1 MKKILSTFV
10 IFACLWI
17 ALPTQAQVKFGLKG
31 GLNIS
36 TLSFSQD
43 VVKGDNRTGFFVGP
57 MVEFTLPV
65 VGLGFDVAALYNQDG
80 AKATMN
86 VEGENYSE
94 SQTLKS
100 VEVPVNLKWS
110 FGLGSTLGAYV
121 AAGPQ
126 FGFNVGSGYFAEA
139 FDMKTCYTTFNVG
152 AGVKLIRHIQI
163 GVNYNFGISKLAKTV
178 SEDYQGPEL
187 DVKKNTWQ
195 ISLAYLF

>member
-1 MKKILSTFV
+1 MKKFLSTFV

-17 ALPTQAQVKFGLKG
+17 ALPAQAQVKFGLKG

-65 VGLGFDVAALYNQDG
+65 IGLGFDVAALYNQDG
-80 AKATMN
+80 AKATEFA
-86 VEGENYSE
+86 EGESYSE

-100 VEVPVNLKWS
+100 IEVPVNLKWS

-163 GVNYNFGISKLAKTV
+163 GLNYNFGISKLAKAV
-178 SEDYQGPEL
+178 SEEYQGPV
-187 DVKKNTWQ
+187 DMKKNTWQ